1 MSELSTN
8 TSNNEGQSNNSDSS
22 KDSSKKQASQW
33 SEIIA
38 RIIDKL
44 TGKDL
49 QVTYS
54 FDNLEIE
61 IPKAYG
67 PDGKQLGGAKWKI
80 DGKITISTELIND
93 SSGISSSTLKSDDLA

>member
-1 MSELSTN
+1 MSELSNNSGNTN
-8 TSNNEGQSNNSDSS
+8 ANNNSDRSKNSS
-22 KDSSKKQASQW
+22 NEHISEW
-33 SEIIA
+33 SELIS

-67 PDGKQLGGAKWKI
+67 PDGRQLGGAKWKI

-93 SSGISSSTLKSDDLA
+93 EKNSA

>member
-1 MSELSTN
+1 MSELSNNSGNTN
-8 TSNNEGQSNNSDSS
+8 ANNNSDRSKNSS
-22 KDSSKKQASQW
+22 NEHISEW
-33 SEIIA
+33 SELIS

-54 FDNLEIE
+54 FENLEIE

-67 PDGKQLGGAKWKI
+67 PDGRQLGGAKWKV
-80 DGKITISTELIND
+80 DGKITISTELINEEKIG
-93 SSGISSSTLKSDDLA
+93 SN

>member
-1 MSELSTN
+1 MSELS
-8 TSNNEGQSNNSDSS
+8 NNSGNENVNNNSDRSKNSS
-22 KDSSKKQASQW
+22 KEHISEW
-33 SEIIA
+33 SELIS

-54 FDNLEIE
+54 FDNLEID

-67 PDGKQLGGAKWKI
+67 PDGRQLGGAKWKV

-93 SSGISSSTLKSDDLA
+93 EKNNL

>member
-1 MSELSTN
+1 MSELSNNSGNENTN
-8 TSNNEGQSNNSDSS
+8 NNSDRSKNSS
-22 KDSSKKQASQW
+22 KEHISEW
-33 SEIIA
+33 SELIS

-61 IPKAYG
+61 IPKATALMV
-67 PDGKQLGGAKWKI
+67 D
-80 DGKITISTELIND
+80 N
-93 SSGISSSTLKSDDLA
+93 

>member
-1 MSELSTN
+1 MSELS
-8 TSNNEGQSNNSDSS
+8 NNSGNEVMNNNSDRSKNSS
-22 KDSSKKQASQW
+22 KEHISEW
-33 SEIIA
+33 SELIS

-67 PDGKQLGGAKWKI
+67 PDGRQLGGAKWKV

-93 SSGISSSTLKSDDLA
+93 GKNSL

>member
-1 MSELSTN
+1 MSELS
-8 TSNNEGQSNNSDSS
+8 NNSGNENINNNSDRSKNSS
-22 KDSSKKQASQW
+22 KEHISEW
-33 SEIIA
+33 SELIS

-67 PDGKQLGGAKWKI
+67 PDGRQLGGAKWKV

-93 SSGISSSTLKSDDLA
+93 AKNSV

>member
-1 MSELSTN
+1 MSELSNNSGNTN
-8 TSNNEGQSNNSDSS
+8 ANNNSDRSKNSS
-22 KDSSKKQASQW
+22 NEHISEW
-33 SEIIA
+33 SELIS

-67 PDGKQLGGAKWKI
+67 PDGRQLGGAKWKV
-80 DGKITISTELIND
+80 DGKITISTELINEEKIG
-93 SSGISSSTLKSDDLA
+93 SN

>member
-1 MSELSTN
+1 MSELS
-8 TSNNEGQSNNSDSS
+8 NNSENENVNNNSDRSKNSS
-22 KDSSKKQASQW
+22 KEHISEW
-33 SEIIA
+33 SELIS

-67 PDGKQLGGAKWKI
+67 PDGRQLGGAKWKV

-93 SSGISSSTLKSDDLA
+93 TKNSI

>member
-1 MSELSTN
+1 MSELSNNSGNENTN
-8 TSNNEGQSNNSDSS
+8 NNSDRSKNSS
-22 KDSSKKQASQW
+22 NDHISEW
-33 SEIIA
+33 SELIS

-67 PDGKQLGGAKWKI
+67 PDGRQLGGAKWKV
-80 DGKITISTELIND
+80 DGKITISTELINEEKIG
-93 SSGISSSTLKSDDLA
+93 SN

>member
-1 MSELSTN
+1 MSELS
-8 TSNNEGQSNNSDSS
+8 NNSGNENVNNNSDRSKNSS
-22 KDSSKKQASQW
+22 KEHISEW
-33 SEIIA
+33 SELISK
-38 RIIDKL
+38 IIDKL

-67 PDGKQLGGAKWKI
+67 PDGRELGGAKWKV

-93 SSGISSSTLKSDDLA
+93 EKNSL

>member
-1 MSELSTN
+1 MSELS
-8 TSNNEGQSNNSDSS
+8 NNSENQNMNNNSDRSKNSS
-22 KDSSKKQASQW
+22 KEHISEW
-33 SEIIA
+33 SELIS

-67 PDGKQLGGAKWKI
+67 PDGRQLGGAKWKV

-93 SSGISSSTLKSDDLA
+93 EKNSSNP

>member
-1 MSELSTN
+1 MSELS
-8 TSNNEGQSNNSDSS
+8 NNSGNENINNNSDRSKNSS
-22 KDSSKKQASQW
+22 KEHISEW
-33 SEIIA
+33 SELIS

-67 PDGKQLGGAKWKI
+67 PDGRQLGGAKWKV
-80 DGKITISTELIND
+80 DGKITISTELINEEKN
-93 SSGISSSTLKSDDLA
+93 SV

>member
-1 MSELSTN
+1 MSELS
-8 TSNNEGQSNNSDSS
+8 NNSGNENLNNNSDRSKNSS
-22 KDSSKKQASQW
+22 KEHISEW
-33 SEIIA
+33 SELISK
-38 RIIDKL
+38 IIDKL

-67 PDGKQLGGAKWKI
+67 PDGRELGGAKWKV

-93 SSGISSSTLKSDDLA
+93 RKNSL

>member
-1 MSELSTN
+1 MSELS
-8 TSNNEGQSNNSDSS
+8 NNSENENVNNNSDRSKNSS
-22 KDSSKKQASQW
+22 KEHISEW
-33 SEIIA
+33 SELIS

-67 PDGKQLGGAKWKI
+67 PDGRQLGGAKWKV

-93 SSGISSSTLKSDDLA
+93 EKNSL

>member
-1 MSELSTN
+1 MSELSNNSGNTN
-8 TSNNEGQSNNSDSS
+8 ANNNSDRSKNSS
-22 KDSSKKQASQW
+22 NEHISEW
-33 SEIIA
+33 SELIS

-67 PDGKQLGGAKWKI
+67 PDGRQLGGAKWKV

-93 SSGISSSTLKSDDLA
+93 GKNSL

>member
-1 MSELSTN
+1 MSELSNNSGNTN
-8 TSNNEGQSNNSDSS
+8 ANNNSDRSKNSS
-22 KDSSKKQASQW
+22 KEHISEW
-33 SEIIA
+33 SELIS

-67 PDGKQLGGAKWKI
+67 PDGRQLGGAKWKI

-93 SSGISSSTLKSDDLA
+93 EKNSA

>member
-1 MSELSTN
+1 MSELSNNSGNTN
-8 TSNNEGQSNNSDSS
+8 ANNNSDRSKNSS
-22 KDSSKKQASQW
+22 NDHISEW
-33 SEIIA
+33 SELIS

-67 PDGKQLGGAKWKI
+67 PDGRQLGGAKWKV

-93 SSGISSSTLKSDDLA
+93 EKNSA

>member
-1 MSELSTN
+1 MSELS
-8 TSNNEGQSNNSDSS
+8 NNSENENVNNNSDRSKNSS
-22 KDSSKKQASQW
+22 KEHISEW
-33 SEIIA
+33 SELIS

-67 PDGKQLGGAKWKI
+67 PDGRQLGGAKWKV

-93 SSGISSSTLKSDDLA
+93 AKNSI

>member
-1 MSELSTN
+1 MSELS
-8 TSNNEGQSNNSDSS
+8 NNSGNENVNNNSDRSKNSS
-22 KDSSKKQASQW
+22 KEHISEW
-33 SEIIA
+33 SELIS

-67 PDGKQLGGAKWKI
+67 PDGRQLGGAKWKV

-93 SSGISSSTLKSDDLA
+93 EKNSA

>member
-1 MSELSTN
+1 MSELSN
-8 TSNNEGQSNNSDSS
+8 DSGNETINNNSDRSKNSS
-22 KDSSKKQASQW
+22 KEHISEW
-33 SEIIA
+33 SELIS

-49 QVTYS
+49 QITYS

-67 PDGKQLGGAKWKI
+67 PDGRQLGGAKWKV
-80 DGKITISTELIND
+80 DGKITISTELINEEK
-93 SSGISSSTLKSDDLA
+93 SSI

>member
-1 MSELSTN
+1 MSELS
-8 TSNNEGQSNNSDSS
+8 NNSENENVNNNSDRSKNSS
-22 KDSSKKQASQW
+22 KEHISEW
-33 SEIIA
+33 SELIS

-67 PDGKQLGGAKWKI
+67 PDGRELGGAKWKV

-93 SSGISSSTLKSDDLA
+93 GKNSL

>member
-1 MSELSTN
+1 MSELSNNSGNTN
-8 TSNNEGQSNNSDSS
+8 ANNNSDRSKNSS
-22 KDSSKKQASQW
+22 NEHISEW
-33 SEIIA
+33 SELIS

-67 PDGKQLGGAKWKI
+67 PDGRQLGGAKWKV
-80 DGKITISTELIND
+80 DGKITISTELINEGKN
-93 SSGISSSTLKSDDLA
+93 SL